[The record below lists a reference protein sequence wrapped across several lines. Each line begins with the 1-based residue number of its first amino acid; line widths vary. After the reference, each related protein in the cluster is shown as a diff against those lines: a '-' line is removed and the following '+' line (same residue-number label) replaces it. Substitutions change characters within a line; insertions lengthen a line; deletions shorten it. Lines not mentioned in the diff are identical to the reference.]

1 VTRLFV
7 YGTLKRGHPNHR
19 HLAGQTFVGEATT
32 APLYRLV
39 DLGFYPAMQRLG
51 PDGLAVKGEL
61 WDVDDA
67 ALAAIDRL
75 EGWQPGDPTGC
86 LYRREPIEV
95 PGHDGVEAYL
105 YYRRVVP
112 GARTGSEWP
121 FTSAAAETAA
131 GS

>member
-51 PDGLAVKGEL
+51 PDGLAVRGEL

-75 EGWQPGDPTGC
+75 EGFDPDRPDWC
-86 LYRREPIEV
+86 MYRREPIDV
-95 PGHDGVEAYL
+95 PGFEDVQAYV
-105 YYRRVVP
+105 YYRRVVET
-112 GARTGSEWP
+112 ARTGAEWP
-121 FTSAAAETAA
+121 FTPAAAETAA